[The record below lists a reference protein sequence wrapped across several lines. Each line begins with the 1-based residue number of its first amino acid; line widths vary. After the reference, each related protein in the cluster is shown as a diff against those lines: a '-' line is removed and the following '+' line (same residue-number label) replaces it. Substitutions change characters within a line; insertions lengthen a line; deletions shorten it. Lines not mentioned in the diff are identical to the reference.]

1 MKQQGA
7 NNKFDISQAER
18 EKKKSLLEKLEA
30 KKAEQAKVEAQEAE
44 RKKKKEVL
52 DKIEKM
58 KTEDAQATEQS
69 AAKASSEIEYIVK
82 PGDTLSKI
90 AQAHGVKW
98 QEIAEYNKL
107 ANPDLIYPDQVI
119 KIKK

>member
-1 MKQQGA
+1 MKQQDA
-7 NNKFDISQAER
+7 NGKFDMSKAER
-18 EKKKSLLEKLEA
+18 EKKKSVLEKLEA
-30 KKAEQAKVEAQEAE
+30 KKAEQAQEAE

-52 DKIEKM
+52 EKIEKM
-58 KTEDAQATEQS
+58 KAEDTKVAQQA
-69 AAKASSEIEYIVK
+69 AAKVNSDIEYIVK

-98 QEIAEYNKL
+98 QEVAEYNKL